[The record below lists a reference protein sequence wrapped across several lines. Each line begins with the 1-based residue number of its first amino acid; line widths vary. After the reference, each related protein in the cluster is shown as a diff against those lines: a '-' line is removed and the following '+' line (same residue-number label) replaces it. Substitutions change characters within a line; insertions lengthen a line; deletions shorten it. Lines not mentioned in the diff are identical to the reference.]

1 MSRPALDCVQYN
13 GGTMGLVMT
22 DSDTDWTRDNRQLL
36 LANPATNQHLWYCG
50 SVKYG
55 SQRVP
60 LEDHLITIDDVV
72 RIIKRKEAFCLL
84 LQMPH

>member
-1 MSRPALDCVQYN
+1 
-13 GGTMGLVMT
+13 MGLVMT